1 MDLMMDHIADHLQ
14 VLALLTLRLSTE
26 NLADGEI
33 HAISS
38 SQAPSDEQGSGKRG
52 SLDGES
58 EIFFEEDMIQEIDQ
72 DASLVEMSQIDV
84 TIPDVTWPEDEWT
97 ATRLKDLR
105 EETSSPD
112 PILLHLCKRQFAR
125 PTKWALLIACPYG
138 KLEGPINDVKSMHA
152 LLERH
157 GFEVVLCCGIE
168 AVRDTILNSWNELIS
183 KMKEGDTVVVYYSG
197 FGGMAELT
205 EADARVWAGYFRQYQ
220 FIVPVDYSP
229 DVSGQFR
236 GILDVEISALVRRTT
251 DITENV
257 TIIFDCGHSGRIAR
271 DPWHNGTAV
280 PKNLPHVY
288 HKELFKHLQWL
299 RSQGIDVQ
307 NYGGLERNKLAVRV
321 VAAADSETSWEYVDE
336 HGRSGG
342 ALTKALVPILDQ
354 ALKAN
359 ASWKDVIAR
368 VCEQVNCRFPR
379 QNPQAEGPHIRLIFS
394 TATTNSSPINVTE
407 EDGDSFIRWPA
418 AFPNE
423 LEPFMGRLVESR
435 FLKPIEKENDPIVFA
450 HIRKCENSICVY
462 NASEFKYGSFIFE
475 SKGRMQDSV
484 ERAIELAERFARANR
499 IFTLRASNEEML
511 EHELHV
517 NLLNVSNSTRGH
529 PIPLD
534 GTGEIAVG
542 DKVYVDLSNP
552 GAKPIFVTVFKISV
566 VGEVV
571 HLSRKSPY
579 GIRLLPSQ
587 ERYEHTLEQRP
598 CSSKRLDAY
607 MTWPKGLPKDLQG
620 PIPESFVCIVTDR
633 PTDLRD
639 LALQRPENRS
649 GSASSLLE
657 KRAYQLAYGE
667 SRGIS
672 AEDHSRERDYGVLK

>member
-1 MDLMMDHIADHLQ
+1 MFPSPPHFEAGEVTKPCPLCRKSFLEADFSDDTWWSRSDWKAHIQKFHGTFWQGRPGNIFQPLHPEADEVADLSSSTNICPLCCLPLEEYRHINIDSKNTLENTERDTKRVRFDVPKHAESQIDERTARDATDIETKAAAYMKNPVTSDRVDPTMDLMMDHIADHLQ

-38 SQAPSDEQGSGKRG
+38 SQAPSDDQGSGKRS

-58 EIFFEEDMIQEIDQ
+58 DIFFEEDVIQEIDQ

-84 TIPDVTWPEDEWT
+84 TIPDITWPEDEWT

-112 PILLHLCKRQFAR
+112 PILLHLYKRQFAR

-168 AVRDTILNSWNELIS
+168 AVRDAILNSWNELIS
-183 KMKEGDTVVVYYSG
+183 KVKEGDAVVVYYSG
-197 FGGMAELT
+197 FGGIAELPLT
-205 EADARVWAGYFRQYQ
+205 EADDRVWASFGNWAGQFRH
-220 FIVPVDYSP
+220 P

-257 TIIFDCGHSGRIAR
+257 TIIFDCCHSGRIAR
-271 DPWHNGTAV
+271 DPWHDGAAV
-280 PKNLPHVY
+280 PKNLPLVY
-288 HKELFKHLQWL
+288 HKELFTHLQWL

-336 HGRSGG
+336 YGRSGG

-379 QNPQAEGPHIRLIFS
+379 QNPQAEGPHMRLIFS
-394 TATTNSSPINVTE
+394 MIATDSSPINATE
-407 EDGDSFIRWPA
+407 EDGDGFIRWSA

-423 LEPFMGRLVESR
+423 LEPFMGRLVESI
-435 FLKPIEKENDPIVFA
+435 FLKPIEKENEPIVFV
-450 HIRKCENSICVY
+450 HIRKWENTIYVY
-462 NASEFKYGSFIFE
+462 NASGFKYGSFIFE
-475 SKGRMQDSV
+475 SEEQMQDSV
-484 ERAIELAERFARANR
+484 ERAIELAERCARANH
-499 IFTLRASNEEML
+499 IFF
-511 EHELHV
+511 
-517 NLLNVSNSTRGH
+517 
-529 PIPLD
+529 
-534 GTGEIAVG
+534 
-542 DKVYVDLSNP
+542 
-552 GAKPIFVTVFKISV
+552 AKSI
-566 VGEVV
+566 
-571 HLSRKSPY
+571 
-579 GIRLLPSQ
+579 
-587 ERYEHTLEQRP
+587 QR
-598 CSSKRLDAY
+598 RDA
-607 MTWPKGLPKDLQG
+607 
-620 PIPESFVCIVTDR
+620 
-633 PTDLRD
+633 
-639 LALQRPENRS
+639 
-649 GSASSLLE
+649 
-657 KRAYQLAYGE
+657 
-667 SRGIS
+667 
-672 AEDHSRERDYGVLK
+672 